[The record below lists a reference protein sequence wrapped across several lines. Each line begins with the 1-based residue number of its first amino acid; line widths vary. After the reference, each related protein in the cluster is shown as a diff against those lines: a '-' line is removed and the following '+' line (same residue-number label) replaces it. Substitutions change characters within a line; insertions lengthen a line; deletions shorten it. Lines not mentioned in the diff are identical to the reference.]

1 MRTIPLLLTSTS
13 HILALSVALLL
24 LGVAGDLNA
33 SQLHLASSPLLI
45 GAAVLGCSF
54 VLLARSRRTSKQI
67 LVKRAQRYR

>member
-24 LGVAGDLNA
+24 LGVAGDLNT

-45 GAAVLGCSF
+45 GAAVLGSSF
-54 VLLARSRRTSKQI
+54 VLLAQFRRTSKQI
-67 LVKRAQRYR
+67 VVKRAQRYR